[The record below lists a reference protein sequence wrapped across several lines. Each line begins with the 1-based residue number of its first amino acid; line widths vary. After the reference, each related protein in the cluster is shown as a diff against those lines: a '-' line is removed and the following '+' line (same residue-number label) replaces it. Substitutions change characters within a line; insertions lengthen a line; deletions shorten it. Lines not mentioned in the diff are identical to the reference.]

1 MRHLKLAGICV
12 LVTATVLALGFL
24 WGSRGRWAA
33 EERLGVVERQLLLSD
48 ARRETYAGS
57 LELQKLNFGAAAGH
71 FEAARAASDQVR
83 LRFEAAGDPANS
95 ERAATAAGAT
105 RTRLGRSVR
114 GSIRVRQSE
123 PNAPPARWKRQPNRS
138 HVRRHSPVRAA

>member
-95 ERAATAAGAT
+95 ERAATAAGLLNEA
-105 RTRLGRSVR
+105 RSLSSRLDQGAAERA
-114 GSIRVRQSE
+114 Q
-123 PNAPPARWKRQPNRS
+123 
-138 HVRRHSPVRAA
+138 RAARALEEAAKPVARTSP

>member
-1 MRHLKLAGICV
+1 MRDLKLAGICV

-33 EERLGVVERQLLLSD
+33 EERLGMVERQLLLSD

-95 ERAATAAGAT
+95 ERAATAAGLLNEA
-105 RTRLGRSVR
+105 RSLSSRLDQGAAERA
-114 GSIRVRQSE
+114 Q
-123 PNAPPARWKRQPNRS
+123 
-138 HVRRHSPVRAA
+138 RAARALEEAAKPVARTSS

>member
-1 MRHLKLAGICV
+1 MRHLKLVGICV

-33 EERLGVVERQLLLSD
+33 EERLGMVERQLLLSD

-95 ERAATAAGAT
+95 ERAATAAGLLNEA
-105 RTRLGRSVR
+105 RSLSSRLDQGAAERA
-114 GSIRVRQSE
+114 Q
-123 PNAPPARWKRQPNRS
+123 
-138 HVRRHSPVRAA
+138 RAARALEEAAKPVARTSS

>member
-83 LRFEAAGDPANS
+83 LQFEAAGDPANS
-95 ERAATAAGAT
+95 ERAATAAGLLNEA
-105 RTRLGRSVR
+105 RSLSSRLDQGAAERA
-114 GSIRVRQSE
+114 Q
-123 PNAPPARWKRQPNRS
+123 
-138 HVRRHSPVRAA
+138 RAARALEEAAKPVARTSP